1 LPRIA
6 SRRFGLGSSRRKT
19 VRQRAVSKPTHLTTD
34 KLFEDLGFST
44 EEAAVLELKLTLHN
58 EIMKVVAKRKFTSRD
73 VEKLLDIS
81 QPKASDLLNG
91 KISQMTAD
99 RLTKYLHR
107 LGRRVKVTTIVAKLR
122 GKQVA

>member
-1 LPRIA
+1 M
-6 SRRFGLGSSRRKT
+6 RR
-19 VRQRAVSKPTHLTTD
+19 RAVNKSTHLTTD

-58 EIMKVVAKRKFTSRD
+58 EIMKVVAKKKFTSRD

-99 RLTKYLHR
+99 KLTKYLHR
-107 LGRRVKVTTIVAKLR
+107 LGRRVKVTTTVAKRL

>member
-1 LPRIA
+1 M
-6 SRRFGLGSSRRKT
+6 RRRT
-19 VRQRAVSKPTHLTTD
+19 VTQRTHVTTD

-44 EEAAVLELKLTLHN
+44 EEAAVLELKLSLHG
-58 EIMKVVAKRKFTSRD
+58 EIMKVVEKRKYTSRD

-107 LGRRVKVTTIVAKLR
+107 LGRRVRVTTTVAKDR
-122 GKQVA
+122 SKQVA

>member
-1 LPRIA
+1 MH
-6 SRRFGLGSSRRKT
+6 RKT
-19 VRQRAVSKPTHLTTD
+19 VSQSTHVTTD

-73 VEKLLDIS
+73 VEKRLDIS

-107 LGRRVKVTTIVAKLR
+107 LGRRVKVTTTVAKR
-122 GKQVA
+122 PGKQVA

>member
-1 LPRIA
+1 MQK
-6 SRRFGLGSSRRKT
+6 KT
-19 VRQRAVSKPTHLTTD
+19 KTTTNKPTQVSTD

-44 EEAAVLELKLTLHN
+44 DEAVVMELKLTLHN
-58 EIMKVVAKRKFTSRD
+58 ELLKVVKKKKFTSRQ

-91 KISQMTAD
+91 KITSMSVD

-107 LGRRVKVTTIVAKLR
+107 LGRRVKVTTTASRPATETV
-122 GKQVA
+122 V

>member
-1 LPRIA
+1 MRA
-6 SRRFGLGSSRRKT
+6 KT
-19 VRQRAVSKPTHLTTD
+19 INKPTHVTTD

-44 EEAAVLELKLTLHN
+44 EEAAVLELKLTLHG
-58 EIMKVVAKRKFTSRD
+58 EIMKVVERKKLRSRD

-91 KISQMTAD
+91 KISHMTAD

-107 LGRRVKVTTIVAKLR
+107 LGRRVKVTTTVTKGQ

>member
-1 LPRIA
+1 MH
-6 SRRFGLGSSRRKT
+6 SKT
-19 VRQRAVSKPTHLTTD
+19 DKPTHVTTN

-58 EIMKVVAKRKFTSRD
+58 EIMKVVEKKKLSSKD
-73 VEKLLDIS
+73 IQKLLDVS

-99 RLTKYLHR
+99 RLTKYLYR
-107 LGRRVKVTTIVAKLR
+107 LGRQIKVTTTAFKLQRTEVA
-122 GKQVA
+122 

>member
-1 LPRIA
+1 M
-6 SRRFGLGSSRRKT
+6 RR
-19 VRQRAVSKPTHLTTD
+19 RAVSQSTHLTTD

-107 LGRRVKVTTIVAKLR
+107 LGRRVKVTTTVAKPL